1 MSSVK
6 HTALAQSAPTH
17 FCDAVKVLTVPFAIT
32 EGVLWTVE
40 LHLLR
45 SLQRLGS
52 CKAYLNGLQTSEC
65 LAYLA
70 SMHWVE
76 RLFASRPNSSNE
88 TCTSAVP
95 HYKHQ
100 LQ

>member
-6 HTALAQSAPTH
+6 HRAPAQLAPTH
-17 FCDAVKVLTVPFAIT
+17 FCGAVGALTVPLAIT

-40 LHLLR
+40 LHLLCD
-45 SLQRLGS
+45 LQRLGS

-70 SMHWVE
+70 SMRWVE
-76 RLFASRPNSSNE
+76 RLFASRPNNSNE
-88 TCTSAVP
+88 TCTSVVP
-95 HYKHQ
+95 HYEH
-100 LQ
+100 